1 MNCLSINCNEA
12 SPGQEAG
19 TNPPKEAWA
28 NSMEQSGVIAIE
40 EQSTKGTETIK
51 MVDRA
56 LAVLDVLRTER
67 KRLGV
72 NEIAKKCDISPS
84 TAFRIL
90 KTLEA
95 SGWVYQCG
103 DDRYIT
109 GQKISF
115 VMEKDNLYLALKEVA
130 SFTMERTTAAVGQ
143 AMNLTVREGTH
154 CYILQQSRTKKFV
167 DYIPPLYSDLPFYAC
182 AGGKILLSELP
193 VSLAEQIINSCEMVP
208 LTEHTI
214 TNPEIFWRELR
225 KVAKTGYAFD
235 NKESAENGCCIGVPI
250 RNCDGDIIAALSF
263 SGFVGVDNTDDLLQ
277 YLPTLQEAASE
288 ISKNLYKC
296 WGR

>member
-1 MNCLSINCNEA
+1 MK
-12 SPGQEAG
+12 Q
-19 TNPPKEAWA
+19 TNILP
-28 NSMEQSGVIAIE
+28 ME
-40 EQSTKGTETIK
+40 EQNAKGTETIK

-56 LAVLDVLRTER
+56 LAVLDVLRMER

-90 KTLEA
+90 KTLEVN
-95 SGWVYQCG
+95 GWVYQCG

-130 SFTMERTTAAVGQ
+130 SFTMEKSTAAVGQ
-143 AMNLTVREGTH
+143 AMNLIVRDAAH
-154 CYILQQSRTKKFV
+154 CYILQQSRTKNLV

-193 VSLAEQIINSCEMVP
+193 VSLADQIISSCEMVP
-208 LTEHTI
+208 LTQHTI
-214 TNPEIFWRELR
+214 VSPEEFWQELR
-225 KVAKTGYAFD
+225 KVAKLGYAFD
-235 NKESAENGCCIGVPI
+235 NKESAINGSCIAVPV
-250 RNCDGDIIAALSF
+250 RNCEGDIIAALSF
-263 SGFVGVDNTDDLLQ
+263 SGFVGVENTDDLLP
-277 YLPTLQEAASE
+277 YLPALQDAASE
-288 ISKNLYKC
+288 ISKNLYRC

>member
-1 MNCLSINCNEA
+1 
-12 SPGQEAG
+12 
-19 TNPPKEAWA
+19 
-28 NSMEQSGVIAIE
+28 MEQTSVIQLE
-40 EQSTKGTETIK
+40 EQSLKSNDTIK

-56 LAVLDVLRTER
+56 LAVLDVLRVEK

-72 NEIAKKCDISPS
+72 NEIAKMCDMSPS

-95 SGWVYQCG
+95 NGWVYQCG

-130 SFTMERTTAAVGQ
+130 SFVMEKTTATIGQ
-143 AMNLTVREGTH
+143 AMNLIVREGPH
-154 CYILQQSRTKKFV
+154 CYILQQSRTKNLV

-193 VSLAEQIINSCEMVP
+193 VSLVEQIIGSCDMVP
-208 LTEHTI
+208 LTPHTI
-214 TNPEIFWRELR
+214 TNPDQFWQELR
-225 KVAKTGYAFD
+225 SVGKCGYAFD
-235 NKESAENGCCIGVPI
+235 YKESADNGSCIAVPV
-250 RNCDGDIIAALSF
+250 RDCEGDIIAALSF
-263 SGFVGVDNTDDLLQ
+263 SGFIGLDTTDKLLP
-277 YLPTLQEAASE
+277 YLPALQEAASE
-288 ISKNLYKC
+288 ITKNLYRC

>member
-1 MNCLSINCNEA
+1 
-12 SPGQEAG
+12 
-19 TNPPKEAWA
+19 
-28 NSMEQSGVIAIE
+28 MEQADVLQLE
-40 EQSTKGTETIK
+40 EQAAKGGDTIK

-56 LAVLDVLRTER
+56 LAVLDVLRVER

-72 NEIAKKCDISPS
+72 NEIAKMCDMSPS

-95 SGWVYQCG
+95 NGWVYQCG
-103 DDRYIT
+103 DNRYIT

-115 VMEKDNLYLALKEVA
+115 VMEKDNFYLALKEVA
-130 SFTMERTTAAVGQ
+130 SFVMEKSTAAVGQ
-143 AMNLTVREGTH
+143 AMNLIVREGAH
-154 CYILQQSRTKKFV
+154 CYILQQSRTKNLV

-193 VSLAEQIINSCEMVP
+193 ISLAEQIINSCEMVP
-208 LTEHTI
+208 LTPHTI
-214 TNPEIFWRELR
+214 TDPEQFWQELR

-235 NKESAENGCCIGVPI
+235 YKESADNGSCIAVPV
-250 RNCDGDIIAALSF
+250 RDQEGDIIAALSF
-263 SGFVGVDNTDDLLQ
+263 SGFIGVENTDKLLP
-277 YLPTLQEAASE
+277 YLPALKEAAGD
-288 ISKNLYKC
+288 ISRNLYRS

>member
-1 MNCLSINCNEA
+1 
-12 SPGQEAG
+12 
-19 TNPPKEAWA
+19 
-28 NSMEQSGVIAIE
+28 MEQSGSLIME
-40 EQSTKGTETIK
+40 EQNAKGTETIK

-56 LAVLDVLRTER
+56 LAVLDVLRVER

-72 NEIAKKCDISPS
+72 NEIAKKCEISPS

-95 SGWVYQCG
+95 NGWVYQCG

-115 VMEKDNLYLALKEVA
+115 VIEKDNLYLALKEVA
-130 SFTMERTTAAVGQ
+130 AFTMERFTAEYGQ
-143 AMNLTVREGTH
+143 AMNLIVREGAH

-208 LTEHTI
+208 LTQFTI
-214 TNPEIFWRELR
+214 TDPDVFWQELR

-235 NKESAENGCCIGVPI
+235 NKESAENGSCIGVPV

-263 SGFVGVDNTDDLLQ
+263 SGFVGVENTDALLQ
-277 YLPTLQEAASE
+277 YLPALQEAAGE

-296 WGR
+296 WGK

>member
-1 MNCLSINCNEA
+1 MIGTIHHGMTPVEEA
-12 SPGQEAG
+12 EK
-19 TNPPKEAWA
+19 NPPKEAWVE
-28 NSMEQSGVIAIE
+28 NMEQAGVIALE
-40 EQSTKGTETIK
+40 EQNTKTTETIK

-56 LAVLDVLRTER
+56 LAVLDVLRVER

-84 TAFRIL
+84 TAYRIL

-95 SGWVYQCG
+95 NGWVYQCG

-130 SFTMERTTAAVGQ
+130 SFTMERTTAEVGQ
-143 AMNLTVREGTH
+143 AMNLIVREGTH
-154 CYILQQSRTKKFV
+154 CYILQQSRTKNLV

-193 VSLAEQIINSCEMVP
+193 VSLADQIINSCDMVP
-208 LTEHTI
+208 LTQHTI
-214 TNPEIFWRELR
+214 TSPEEFWQELR
-225 KVAKTGYAFD
+225 KVAKLGYAFD
-235 NKESAENGCCIGVPI
+235 YKESAINGSCIAVPV
-250 RNCDGDIIAALSF
+250 RDCEGDIIAAVSF
-263 SGFVGVDNTDDLLQ
+263 SGFVGVENTDHLLP
-277 YLPTLQEAASE
+277 YLPALQEAASE
-288 ISKNLYKC
+288 ITKNLYRC
-296 WGR
+296 WGK